1 MTISHKDA
9 SDLKNDNLKVD
20 NNLSSDKLSSDKLSA
35 SNEAA
40 GENAGE
46 SADKNMGKNAGMSAE
61 EALIAQVAET
71 AKAEADA
78 EANVDSNAADAT
90 TDTGEVDEEMG
101 LEAKVADLEDRLSR
115 SLAEGE
121 NSRRRFERD
130 RADALR
136 YGASR
141 LAMDMFEVADN
152 LRRACGYVSAEAR
165 AGDAGLRNLV
175 IGVEMTEKLLGD
187 AFSRHGIV
195 AIAPEVG
202 SVFSANEHQAVSE
215 VESEGIGDG
224 CIVEVVLRGYRMG
237 EGRLLRPAQ
246 VITAKSKNKGAQ
258 TETEGEAETE
268 TATETGNEKPQ
279 EKDEKTE

>member
-1 MTISHKDA
+1 MTISDKDA
-9 SDLKNDNLKVD
+9 SDLKDD
-20 NNLSSDKLSSDKLSA
+20 DNLSSDKLSSDKPSANDKLSA
-35 SNEAA
+35 SNEA
-40 GENAGE
+40 AGE

-61 EALIAQVAET
+61 EALIAQVAQA

-78 EANVDSNAADAT
+78 EANAAATDAT
-90 TDTGEVDEEMG
+90 TDTGEVDEEMD

-175 IGVEMTEKLLGD
+175 VGVEMTEKLLGD

-195 AIAPEVG
+195 TIAPEVG

-237 EGRLLRPAQ
+237 GDRLLRPAQ
-246 VITAKSKNKGAQ
+246 VITAKSKGAQ
-258 TETEGEAETE
+258 TETEGEAETATE
-268 TATETGNEKPQ
+268 TATETENEKPQ
-279 EKDEKTE
+279 EKDEKTEAE

>member
-9 SDLKNDNLKVD
+9 SDLKNDNLKNDD
-20 NNLSSDKLSSDKLSA
+20 NLSSDKLSA

-71 AKAEADA
+71 AKAEAKAEAQA
-78 EANVDSNAADAT
+78 EANAAANADSHAATDAT
-90 TDTGEVDEEMG
+90 TDTGEVDEEIG

-165 AGDAGLRNLV
+165 AEDAGLRNLV

-215 VESEGIGDG
+215 VESEGIKDG

-246 VITAKSKNKGAQ
+246 VITAKSKNKG
-258 TETEGEAETE
+258 EAETATE
-268 TATETGNEKPQ
+268 TATETENEKPQ